1 MKINIDLDTDQASDL
16 GVLFAIV
23 AALGG
28 RIPTPV
34 DIPPPPTY
42 TADEMALIR
51 ADGPGDSE
59 SEAEIANAPIIPGET
74 DIHGRQWNAE
84 VHASTRAKNADQ
96 SWRYKRGVDKALVEA
111 FEAQPV
117 GNVIPEP
124 AATVS
129 ETPVA
134 TTAAE
139 IPNAAT
145 PDVVIP
151 EPSAD
156 SNTTSTVPAV
166 PDAPTGVSFAGLMKM
181 ITGSGMETAKATGLA
196 QSLGLGGLAD
206 LAKPDNAALIPA
218 MVALVEAE

>member
-1 MKINIDLDTDQASDL
+1 MRIDISLDTDQASDL

-28 RIPTPV
+28 RGLATGGLITPDAPKFEQTGNVSSVSVEIPQPPV
-34 DIPPPPTY
+34 
-42 TADEMALIR
+42 ADE
-51 ADGPGDSE
+51 GEP
-59 SEAEIANAPIIPGET
+59 APIIPGET
-74 DIHGRQWNAE
+74 DIHGREWNAE
-84 VHASTRAKNADQ
+84 VHASTRAKNADG

-124 AATVS
+124 ADTVS

-139 IPNAAT
+139 IPA
-145 PDVVIP
+145 PDAVIP
-151 EPSAD
+151 EPVA
-156 SNTTSTVPAV
+156 VV